1 MGHITTDFINS
12 FSKNKP
18 SVFVETGTFKGGIP
32 QRMLQDGT
40 FNEWE
45 KIYTIELNEEMCKIA
60 SKRYSLYESGGS
72 FNQDTDEKD
81 ETFKDRKEF
90 FGGKLVLVQGDSG
103 EKLKDVLSEIHEPC
117 VFWLDAHAGA
127 KEGYA
132 RGEVDCPLIE
142 ELDVISNHNIKN
154 HIITVDDADLLG
166 QIQYNGGDI
175 VCDYSDMT
183 REKVES
189 MLKSINSDFSVSYP
203 EPFGQSMLVSLERE
217 VFENQKIKSSSWFL
231 K

>member
-1 MGHITTDFINS
+1 MGHITTEYINTL
-12 FSKNKP
+12 SKDKP
-18 SVFVETGTFKGGIP
+18 SVFIETGTFKGGIP
-32 QRMLQDGT
+32 QLMLEDGT
-40 FNEWE
+40 FNQWE

-60 SKRYSLYESGGS
+60 SKRYSLYEAGQP
-72 FNQDTDEKD
+72 FDRDTDEKD
-81 ETFKDRKEF
+81 ETFNGRKEF
-90 FGGKLVLVQGDSG
+90 FGGKLVLIQGDSG
-103 EKLKDVLSEIHEPC
+103 KKLKDVLSEINEPC